1 MKGNIKQFNGI
12 EFEEIVILPEFGK
25 RASVQR
31 EEPKKIALNLFDI
44 YPNPASD
51 YAYFTFKTPDDVGK
65 SYMTVYDNSGKL
77 VEQIDL
83 KDVKN
88 IYRLEVSNYSSG
100 IYTVTFGINENIIT
114 TKNFVVQK

>member
-31 EEPKKIALNLFDI
+31 ENPKLTKLNLFDI

-51 YAYFTFKTPDDVGK
+51 YAYFTFKTPEDVGK
-65 SYMTVYDNSGKL
+65 SYMTVCDGSGKL
-77 VEQIDL
+77 LIE
-83 KDVKN
+83 
-88 IYRLEVSNYSSG
+88 E
-100 IYTVTFGINENIIT
+100 
-114 TKNFVVQK
+114 